1 MGRSFP
7 RLRPPLTDLRG
18 PPGAGIVEGEVESNL
33 GSQVSSPVP
42 PSVAVIVRTKDRP
55 KFLERALNDIFAQT
69 YRGFRVVIVN
79 DGGNAEQVE
88 AVLERLPEAFQEL
101 VTVVNHAS
109 SRGMEAAS
117 NSGIRSCDSK
127 YIAIH
132 DDDDLWHPE
141 FLERTVRH
149 LENSFDAGVVVRTN
163 VRYEEIVDGEI
174 RETGSEPFWGN
185 IQQISLGEMLQ
196 INRAVPISFL
206 YRRSLHEEVGYYDE
220 KLAVCGDWEFNI
232 RVLARQPIGFLE
244 GEPLAFWCQR
254 PAASGAD
261 ANSIFDKA
269 EDHRRFD
276 RRIRDEYLRKDLAN
290 GGLGIL
296 LEASRLMADQ
306 KELLLENQR
315 RMDAMQEQLTSALN
329 QLEETVTRRTS
340 FSGVLRRGSTAAAA
354 LRSALLRRPRS

>member
-1 MGRSFP
+1 M
-7 RLRPPLTDLRG
+7 
-18 PPGAGIVEGEVESNL
+18 EGEVEPNP
-33 GSQVSSPVP
+33 GSEVSAPVP
-42 PSVAVIVRTKDRP
+42 SSVAVIVRTKDRP
-55 KFLERALNDIFAQT
+55 QFLERALKNIFSQT

-79 DGGNAEQVE
+79 DGGNRDQVE
-88 AVLERLPEAFQEL
+88 AVLARFPEAGREL
-101 VTVVNHAS
+101 VAVVNHES

-117 NSGIRSCDSK
+117 NSGIRSCDST

-149 LENSFDAGVVVRTN
+149 LDNCSDAGVVVRTTIL
-163 VRYEEIVDGEI
+163 YEEIVGGEI
-174 RETGSEPFWGN
+174 KETGSAPFWGN

-196 INRAVPISFL
+196 VNRAVPISFL
-206 YRRSLHEEVGYYDE
+206 YRRSLHEELGYYDE
-220 KLAVCGDWEFNI
+220 KMDVCGDWEFNI
-232 RVLARQPIGFLE
+232 RVLSRQPIGFLD
-244 GEPLAFWCQR
+244 GEPLAFWSQR

-276 RRIRDEYLRKDLAN
+276 RQVRDEYLRKDLTQ

-296 LEASRLMADQ
+296 LEVSRLMADQ

-315 RMDAMQEQLTSALN
+315 RMDAMQAELN
-329 QLEETVTRRTS
+329 EAIHRLEETVTHRTS
-340 FSGVLRRGSTAAAA
+340 LSGFLRRGGAAVAA
-354 LRSALLRRPRS
+354 LRSALPGKSRP

>member
-1 MGRSFP
+1 MEP
-7 RLRPPLTDLRG
+7 NP
-18 PPGAGIVEGEVESNL
+18 

-55 KFLERALNDIFAQT
+55 QFLERALGDIFTQT

-79 DGGNAEQVE
+79 DGGSPEQVK
-88 AVLERLPEAFQEL
+88 AVLAGLHEDSRRL
-101 VTVVNHAS
+101 VTVVNHES

-117 NSGIRSCDSK
+117 NAGIRSCDSK

-149 LENSFDAGVVVRTN
+149 LENCSDAGVVVRTN
-163 VRYEEIVDGEI
+163 IRYEEIVDGEI
-174 RETGSEPFWGN
+174 RETGSEPFWAN

-196 INRAVPISFL
+196 VNRAVPISFL
-206 YRRSLHEEVGYYDE
+206 YRRSLHEELGYYDE
-220 KLAVCGDWEFNI
+220 KMDVCGDWEFNI
-232 RVLARQPIGFLE
+232 RVLSRHPIGFLD
-244 GEPLAFWCQR
+244 GEPLAFWSQR
-254 PAASGAD
+254 PAASGTD

-276 RRIRDEYLRKDLAN
+276 RRVRDEYLRKDLTQ

-296 LEASRLMADQ
+296 LEVSRLMADQ
-306 KELLLENQR
+306 RELLLENQR
-315 RMDAMQEQLTSALN
+315 RMDAMQAQLTDALN
-329 QLEETVTRRTS
+329 HLEDTVTHRTS
-340 FSGVLRRGSTAAAA
+340 FSGLLRRGSTAAAA
-354 LRSALLRRPRS
+354 LRSALLRKPRP